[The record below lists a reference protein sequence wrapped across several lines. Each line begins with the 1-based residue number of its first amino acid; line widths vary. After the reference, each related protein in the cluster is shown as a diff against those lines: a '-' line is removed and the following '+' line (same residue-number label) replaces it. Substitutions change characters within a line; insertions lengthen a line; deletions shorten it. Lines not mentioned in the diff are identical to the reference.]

1 MTAWSLLTAH
11 PSSPD
16 DLVLGTRVAV
26 QTRLGRWSSGFEIA
40 QVSEWGFRLRRI
52 SDGAVLPFDFQAEEL
67 RAEPVGTG
75 VQCPDCGARL
85 SGFQSPFTKT
95 RRQWLEGGYLCRRC
109 GCEVDLSGHK
119 VEDGR
124 A

>member
-1 MTAWSLLTAH
+1 MDSPVLIALAPFAVFFVVLLFF
-11 PSSPD
+11 
-16 DLVLGTRVAV
+16 GTRRVN
-26 QTRLGRWSSGFEIA
+26 
-40 QVSEWGFRLRRI
+40 
-52 SDGAVLPFDFQAEEL
+52 
-67 RAEPVGTG
+67 
-75 VQCPDCGARL
+75 CPECGARL
-85 SGFQSPFTKT
+85 SNFQSPFTKT